1 MWLNHE
7 TPENLPLSN
16 IEFTNHIV
24 QKCRC
29 IDVRQEE
36 QMTWKVHINQD
47 MLKFHSKQVVEN
59 RNINVASDL

>member
-47 MLKFHSKQVVEN
+47 MLKFHSKQ
-59 RNINVASDL
+59 